1 MLVLVTRPRQQAAE
15 TARLLRAAGHDVLL
29 DPLLEISQ
37 LPPPM
42 LEPGE
47 VAAVAVTSAN
57 AAPAAS
63 AAPADLPVFVV
74 GEATARALR
83 AAGRRPAGI
92 AGGDG
97 KALAALIARAVP
109 AGGIVLHLCGREVR
123 EGLADELAAAGL
135 AYRPA
140 IVYEAV
146 AAAALAPTTA
156 AAIRERRLN
165 AVLLYSPRS
174 AALFAA
180 HVKTAGLDR
189 DLADVVAA
197 CLSEAVAAELA
208 GLTFGSI
215 RVADARDQK
224 ALLRRLEG

>member
-83 AAGRRPAGI
+83 AAGRPPAGI

-97 KALAALIARAVP
+97 KALAALIAQAVP
-109 AGGIVLHLCGREVR
+109 PAG
-123 EGLADELAAAGL
+123 
-135 AYRPA
+135 
-140 IVYEAV
+140 
-146 AAAALAPTTA
+146 
-156 AAIRERRLN
+156 
-165 AVLLYSPRS
+165 
-174 AALFAA
+174 
-180 HVKTAGLDR
+180 
-189 DLADVVAA
+189 
-197 CLSEAVAAELA
+197 
-208 GLTFGSI
+208 
-215 RVADARDQK
+215 
-224 ALLRRLEG
+224 